1 MGLGRDYDEGFF
13 IRKIAIRS
21 QPKCLVSLALSHLSR
36 GIGRRSGLEVYAEG
50 SPRPRNVICM
60 EKFDPLRLS
69 KIARVLTEI
78 C

>member
-1 MGLGRDYDEGFF
+1 MLQFVILE
-13 IRKIAIRS
+13 
-21 QPKCLVSLALSHLSR
+21 PALSHLSR
-36 GIGRRSGLEVYAEG
+36 GIGRRSGLVVYAEG
-50 SPRPRNVICM
+50 SPQPQNVICM